1 MPKTNVYKAAGFTLL
16 NKLDEGGLR
25 LYGVATTINIAKGD
39 AIHIDGDGYATNAV
53 TAFAAEFV
61 GIASHAANNT
71 AGLDAA
77 IDVLVIPP
85 LEKYIF
91 IVPVEQD
98 AVILQTDVGEIYDLE
113 SCNTIDLSDMGGA
126 ANAKG
131 FFVDEIDASTAAV
144 AINTNGYA
152 IGHFVAHTA

>member
-16 NKLDEGGLR
+16 NKLDESGLAKK
-25 LYGVATTINIAKGD
+25 GVAAGINIAKGD
-39 AIHIDGDGYATNAV
+39 ALHIDSDGYATNAV
-53 TAFAAEFV
+53 TAFAAEFI

-71 AGLDAA
+71 GALDGA
-77 IDVLVIPP
+77 INVLVVPP
-85 LEKYIF
+85 LEKYQF
-91 IVPVEQD
+91 IVPVEED

-113 SCNTIDLSDMGGA
+113 SCNTIDLSDMDGA

-131 FFVDEIDASTAAV
+131 FYVDEIDASTAAV
-144 AINTNGYA
+144 AVNTKGYA